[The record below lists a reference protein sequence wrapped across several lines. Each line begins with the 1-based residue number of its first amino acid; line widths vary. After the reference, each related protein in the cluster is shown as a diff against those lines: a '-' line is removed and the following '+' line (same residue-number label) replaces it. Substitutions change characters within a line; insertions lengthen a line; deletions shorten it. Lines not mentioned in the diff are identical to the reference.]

1 MYSGEILLHAAF
13 LKYIYQMV
21 GRLPIREHGNERT
34 RLLRLLSSFFPPFAC
49 LFVAII
55 PVLDLAFP
63 GAIEYASL
71 HLTHRLNALS
81 TVSVWEQPR
90 FSHS

>member
-49 LFVAII
+49 LFVAIL

-63 GAIEYASL
+63 GATGTVIRVNREKKNRQDKNEYM
-71 HLTHRLNALS
+71 
-81 TVSVWEQPR
+81 
-90 FSHS
+90 